1 MGVRA
6 VRGGRAASQRGLR
19 LPGVAVAVQLQHMR
33 QQMLRAQLL
42 RDQQQ
47 QRQGKGKQAAA
58 HGADEHSRC
67 GQSACSGGPVPGRQ
81 RRRPEVA
88 PSLGG
93 L

>member
-1 MGVRA
+1 MGVR
-6 VRGGRAASQRGLR
+6 VGWGGSAASQLGLR

-47 QRQGKGKQAAA
+47 QRQGKGQQAVA

-67 GQSACSGGPVPGRQ
+67 GQSACSGGPVRGRQ
-81 RRRPEVA
+81 HRRPAVV
-88 PSLGG
+88 SGLGG